1 MMIWLLAANSS
12 NSQDNVLIRK
22 VGDSY
27 IFIFPSTQ
35 GRTKANSRPA
45 GRIDLGKTITVKYAF
60 EVIGGGKSRF
70 ILIDATKGAGIVP
83 KLTVEQVDKLFG
95 FMLKDLNNPQV
106 DIHIDPSF
114 MQKVPKQTQGQL
126 QKEMVREGNLDVIIE
141 RKDNVYRIKE
151 ARLN

>member
-1 MMIWLLAANSS
+1 MMIWLLAVNS
-12 NSQDNVLIRK
+12 NAQDSVIVRK

-35 GRTKANSRPA
+35 GRIKADSRPA

-60 EVIGGGKSRF
+60 QVLGNGKSRF
-70 ILIDATKGAGIVP
+70 ILIDATNGAGIVP
-83 KLTVEQVDKLFG
+83 KLTVEEVDKLFG
-95 FMLKDLNNPQV
+95 FMLRDLNNPKV

-114 MQKVPKQTQGQL
+114 MQKLPQQVKFETL